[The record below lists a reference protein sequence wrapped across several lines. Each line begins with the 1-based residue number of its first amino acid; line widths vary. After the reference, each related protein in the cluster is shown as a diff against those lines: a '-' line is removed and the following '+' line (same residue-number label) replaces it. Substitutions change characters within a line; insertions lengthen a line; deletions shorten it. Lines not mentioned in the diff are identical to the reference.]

1 MPIVNINVLN
11 KKDKDSDP
19 CQLMFVDPDNCGRI
33 SLDDVHIY
41 TVFNAI
47 PTFRIPTWIPTFR
60 KGIDDIFNK
69 LMEATSIASS
79 LNLCTDDKT
88 VQLTLNQAVDVIK
101 SVGHNLNKMF
111 IPMDDDD
118 DSPVERHGTKKR
130 RISK

>member
-19 CQLMFVDPDNCGRI
+19 CQLMFVDLDDCGRI

-47 PTFRIPTWIPTFR
+47 DHFLGTENRIPTFR

-69 LMEATSIASS
+69 HGS
-79 LNLCTDDKT
+79 NKYC
-88 VQLTLNQAVDVIK
+88 IK
-101 SVGHNLNKMF
+101 FKFVH
-111 IPMDDDD
+111 
-118 DSPVERHGTKKR
+118 T
-130 RISK
+130 

>member
-19 CQLMFVDPDNCGRI
+19 CQLMFVDPDDCGRI

-41 TVFNAI
+41 TVVNAVDHFLG
-47 PTFRIPTWIPTFR
+47 TENRIPTFR

-88 VQLTLNQAVDVIK
+88 SVDPK
-101 SVGHNLNKMF
+101 
-111 IPMDDDD
+111 
-118 DSPVERHGTKKR
+118 
-130 RISK
+130 

>member
-19 CQLMFVDPDNCGRI
+19 CQLMFVDPDDCGRI

-41 TVFNAI
+41 TVFITIDHFLGTEN
-47 PTFRIPTWIPTFR
+47 RIPTFR

-111 IPMDDDD
+111 IPRDDDD
-118 DSPVERHGTKKR
+118 DYPVERHGT
-130 RISK
+130 